1 MFKKVTFKTV
11 ILPIPNEVLDYLK
24 SDGTLI
30 LPKEC
35 NEDTDEEESSSNENE
50 LPSFPEFNA
59 KLKEA
64 ISRLGGTVFPKLN
77 WSAPRDAAW
86 VGVGH
91 SLKCDSLTQ
100 IWILLKSSDFIC
112 HDLIQPFKDCVDGH
126 DKSQRQVNYVM
137 ALKKW
142 HKDINPATEFRLE
155 WSLFY

>member
-1 MFKKVTFKTV
+1 MICEDVIWCSIENWYHMFKKVTFKTV

-59 KLKEA
+59 KLKDA

-86 VGVGH
+86 VGI
-91 SLKCDSLTQ
+91 KA
-100 IWILLKSSDFIC
+100 IY
-112 HDLIQPFKDCVDGH
+112 KDN
-126 DKSQRQVNYVM
+126 K
-137 ALKKW
+137 
-142 HKDINPATEFRLE
+142 I
-155 WSLFY
+155 